1 MRSGPVRLGQLGRI
15 IPLASRKALTENLR
29 KLESAGL
36 ISRTDL
42 GGRIRHVEYDL
53 VEPVKLG
60 TYLLLDRLAEW
71 QTIYET
77 MMPNQND
84 A

>member
-1 MRSGPVRLGQLGRI
+1 MRSGPVRLGQLGRV

-29 KLESAGL
+29 KLESSGL
-36 ISRTDL
+36 ISS
-42 GGRIRHVEYDL
+42 GRIRHVEYDL

-71 QTIYET
+71 QTIYEA
-77 MMPNQND
+77 MMPIQND
-84 A
+84 T